1 MSDTKVR
8 KAVVTT
14 AQVNDALGAYVKL
27 YSEVSGQESP
37 ALELDRGPRG
47 GQPFAVYVK
56 GSDTIVKGFD
66 TKDSALAFYSNYVDV
81 ATEILGALVARNL
94 ITESDLRKSEESEA
108 EKPAEKPATAPR
120 KVAAKVAKDS
130 AEGDAQKA

>member
-1 MSDTKVR
+1 MTDTKVR

-14 AQVNDALGAYVKL
+14 AQVNDALSAYVKL

-81 ATEILGALVARNL
+81 AQEILGALVARDL
-94 ITESDLRKSEESEA
+94 ISESDLRKESNEA
-108 EKPAEKPATAPR
+108 DKPAEKAAAAPR
-120 KVAAKVAKDS
+120 KVAAKVVQGS
-130 AEGDAQKA
+130 AEGDAKKA